1 MKGNNSMMTRLYDIP
16 FDRLLSCEWVIIT
29 HKLDRYFFENNR
41 CFLPHKELKPIKCG
55 GSIGYKIN
63 GKFRSLTWLK
73 QNRKPHIE
81 VWCRNIQLI
90 PF

>member
-1 MKGNNSMMTRLYDIP
+1 MITRLNDIP
-16 FDRLLSCEWVIIT
+16 FDKLISCEWVIIT
-29 HKLDRYFFENNR
+29 HQLGDYLFQNDECFKDNRRIKL
-41 CFLPHKELKPIKCG
+41 IKCG

-73 QNRKPHIE
+73 QNRKPHIQVMCDKLE
-81 VWCRNIQLI
+81 LT

>member
-1 MKGNNSMMTRLYDIP
+1 MITTLNDIP
-16 FDRLLSCEWVIIT
+16 FERLINCEWIIIT
-29 HKLDRYFFENNR
+29 HKLGDYLFQNDE
-41 CFLPHKELKPIKCG
+41 CFKQEKRIKLIKCG

-73 QNRKPHIE
+73 QNRKPHIKVMCDKIE
-81 VWCRNIQLI
+81 LT